1 MLFVVNKEK
10 LYAYIVSIITV
21 ITLFCATNIVNN
33 TKEKAVTTSTNIVTQ
48 NITDKCNNALS
59 TKENTNTNTIS
70 RE

>member
-21 ITLFCATNIVNN
+21 ITLFCATNVVNN
-33 TKEKAVTTSTNIVTQ
+33 TKEKTITTSSNIVTK
-48 NITDKCNNALS
+48 NITNECNNVLS

-70 RE
+70 RK